1 MSRRDEGSPSFPSD
15 LKISIRAQIIR
26 SFLDGS
32 SLIANDIAASTGLS
46 RQTVMKSILF
56 FVEKGVLAT
65 DGKGKSTNLGVNAR
79 NFSPYRVT
87 NISFP

>member
-15 LKISIRAQIIR
+15 LKISNRAQIIR

-32 SLIANDIAASTGLS
+32 SLSANDIAASTGLS

-56 FVEKGVLAT
+56 FVEKAFLQLMGRA
-65 DGKGKSTNLGVNAR
+65 NL
-79 NFSPYRVT
+79 P
-87 NISFP
+87 I